1 METIKLAAPIGGLA
15 ASNLKSLGQA
25 LSQIG
30 DELPL
35 KLPAGCEL
43 RLVSAAQAV
52 LLDFFAEHPYCTIE
66 ELDVHAGEPDLV
78 RLRLSEAAVKKIKI
92 VR

>member
-1 METIKLAAPIGGLA
+1 METPKLSAT
-15 ASNLKSLGQA
+15 SLKSLGQA
-25 LSQIG
+25 LTQMG
-30 DELPL
+30 NDLPV

-43 RLVSAAQAV
+43 RIVSAAQAV
-52 LLDFFAEHPYCTIE
+52 LLDFFADNPYCTIE

-78 RLRLSEAAVKKIKI
+78 RLRLSEAAVKKIKL

>member
-1 METIKLAAPIGGLA
+1 METLKLSAT
-15 ASNLKSLGQA
+15 NLKSLGQA
-25 LSQIG
+25 LTQLGS
-30 DELPL
+30 DLPV

-43 RLVSAAQAV
+43 RIVSAAQAV

-66 ELDVHAGEPDLV
+66 GIDVHAGEPDLV
-78 RLRLSEAAVKKIKI
+78 RLRLSEAAVKKIKL

>member
-1 METIKLAAPIGGLA
+1 METPRLS

-25 LSQIG
+25 LTQMG
-30 DELPL
+30 NDLPV

-43 RLVSAAQAV
+43 RIVSAAQSV

-78 RLRLSEAAVKKIKI
+78 RLRLSEAAVKKIKL

>member
-1 METIKLAAPIGGLA
+1 METPKLSAT
-15 ASNLKSLGQA
+15 NLKSLGQA
-25 LSQIG
+25 LTQLGS
-30 DELPL
+30 DLPV

-43 RLVSAAQAV
+43 RIVSAAQAV

-66 ELDVHAGEPDLV
+66 GIDVHAGEPDLV
-78 RLRLSEAAVKKIKI
+78 RLRLSEAAVKKIKL

>member
-1 METIKLAAPIGGLA
+1 METLKLSTPIGGLT

-25 LSQIG
+25 LTQIG
-30 DELPL
+30 NDLPL

-43 RLVSAAQAV
+43 RIVSAPQAV

-66 ELDVHAGEPDLV
+66 ELDVHAGEQDLV
-78 RLRLSEAAVKKIKI
+78 RLRL
-92 VR
+92 